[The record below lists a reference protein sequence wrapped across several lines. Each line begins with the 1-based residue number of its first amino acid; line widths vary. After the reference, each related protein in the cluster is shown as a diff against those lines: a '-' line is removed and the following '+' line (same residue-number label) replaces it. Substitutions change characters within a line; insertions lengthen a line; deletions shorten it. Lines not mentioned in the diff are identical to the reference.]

1 MSASIELVTSHQGTP
16 HITTDQ
22 VRDLLAG
29 FSGDINGIKIF
40 PDLDNGLQAEITDL
54 LEIGIMM
61 GQGLAGGY
69 HFQLTD
75 PFTWTLD
82 IENVG
87 YSRIDVLYL
96 VIYEDSVTT
105 VQSADFVYQKGAAY
119 VNGTTGTEPSA
130 PTGTNVKDTF
140 KFLRADIT
148 DAAIVELTG
157 YGTNYLSNKALSDE
171 VTPTVSQVTANTQ
184 ALNGLRFGVDG
195 NGKYGYYKVGADTVT
210 PFRNATGN
218 ATRADVLESKTFTNA
233 TEDNISGTMPD
244 KTGNKRPTVTPS
256 GATTVETFNL
266 TAGKYDSVTV
276 DNRNLITTWVDTFP
290 MGIPSYL
297 DCSNILTMTVKSGQ
311 LIPTIVSYYDKNG
324 NLVAQEAIMGYETLT
339 LTFPSTARYMHIT
352 PDNIA
357 TVSVTYQSK
366 QIRGK

>member
-1 MSASIELVTSHQGTP
+1 MSASIELVTSHKGTP
-16 HITTDQ
+16 HITTEQ
-22 VRDLLAG
+22 VKDLLAG

-40 PDLDNGLQAEITDL
+40 ALDDEFFSEITDL
-54 LEIGIMM
+54 LEITIGT
-61 GQGLAGGY
+61 GQALAGGY
-69 HFQLTD
+69 HFQLTSAY
-75 PFTWTLD
+75 TWILD
-82 IENVG
+82 TENVG

-96 VIYEDSVTT
+96 VIYEDPITN
-105 VQSADFVYQKGAAY
+105 VQSADFVYQKGASY
-119 VNGTTGTEPSA
+119 VNGTSGTVPSA
-130 PTGTNVKDTF
+130 PVATNIKDTYAF
-140 KFLRADIT
+140 MRADIT
-148 DAAIVELTG
+148 DGAVVQFEI
-157 YGTNYLSNKALSDE
+157 YGEEYLSNLYLANKIDSYSGMIEQNTEALD
-171 VTPTVSQVTANTQ
+171 
-184 ALNGLRFGVDG
+184 GLRFGVDS
-195 NGKYGYYKVGADTVT
+195 NGRYGYYKVGADTVT

-233 TEDNISGTMPD
+233 TEDNIAGTMPD

-297 DCSNILTMTVKSGQ
+297 DCSNILTMTAKSGQ
-311 LIPTIVSYYDKNG
+311 LIPTIVGYYDKNG

-339 LTFPSTARYMHIT
+339 LTFPSTARYVHIT